1 MSEECLVTFEEF
13 SQIEIRVG
21 RIISAKNFK
30 EARKPAYIL
39 QIDFGGDIGVKKS
52 SAQITENY
60 TLEELKDKLVLA
72 VTNFP
77 TKQIGPIKSEVLVL
91 GVPDSEE
98 TIVFSIP
105 FLIPEKLKIFPIL
118 NLFSIIFISV

>member
-39 QIDFGGDIGVKKS
+39 QIDFGVG
-52 SAQITENY
+52 N
-60 TLEELKDKLVLA
+60 
-72 VTNFP
+72 
-77 TKQIGPIKSEVLVL
+77 
-91 GVPDSEE
+91 
-98 TIVFSIP
+98 
-105 FLIPEKLKIFPIL
+105 
-118 NLFSIIFISV
+118 

>member
-13 SQIEIRVG
+13 LQIEIRVG

-52 SAQITENY
+52 SAQITDNY
-60 TLEELKDKLVLA
+60 TLEDLKDKLVLA

-91 GVPDSEE
+91 GVPDSEG
-98 TIVFSIP
+98 TIVLAIP
-105 FLIPEKLKIFPIL
+105 DKTVPINGRL
-118 NLFSIIFISV
+118 H

>member
-52 SAQITENY
+52 SAQITDNY

-77 TKQIGPIKSEVLVL
+77 TKQIGPIRSEVLVL
-91 GVPDSEE
+91 GVPDSEG
-98 TIVFSIP
+98 TIILAIP
-105 FLIPEKLKIFPIL
+105 DKTVPIHGRL
-118 NLFSIIFISV
+118 H